1 MMVKE
6 IQHAPSG
13 RKLPPQYVVV
23 SFDGCV
29 ELESWRAWLA
39 FAERLP
45 DIRLTFFVSG
55 TCFLS
60 DERRMLYEGPGEER
74 GRARIRFGGTPSEM
88 EERARILNAFFLA
101 GHEIASHAVGHF
113 DGAGWSAGKW
123 AAEFDHYDRLV
134 DDYARNNGL
143 GSGQGLAFGSRDIR
157 GFRAPFLSTG
167 PALNP
172 AVAAHGYAYDA
183 SSAGRAGA
191 WPVRNK
197 DGLWKFRLA
206 SIPLKGCRRTPLSMD
221 YNLFV
226 VQTLESPDI
235 FSDPQRLEDTV
246 VETYMNYFKK
256 NYFGNRAPIHIG
268 HHFTDYAGKTYERAL
283 MRFIEAIAGRAD
295 VKLCTHMQLVDVLER
310 SQPATEMA
318 GE

>member
-1 MMVKE
+1 M
-6 IQHAPSG
+6 
-13 RKLPPQYVVV
+13 V

-60 DERRMLYEGPGEER
+60 SERRDIYQGPGAER
-74 GRARIRFGGTPSEM
+74 GKARIRFGGSVSEL
-88 EERARILNAFFLA
+88 EERTRIQNAFFQA

-113 DGAGWSAGKW
+113 DGAGWTAEQW
-123 AAEFDHYDRLV
+123 ATEFAQYDRLI
-134 DDYARNNGL
+134 DDFTLNNGL
-143 GSGQGLAFGSRDIR
+143 GSSEGLAFGSRDIR

-191 WPVRNK
+191 WPARNK
-197 DGLWKFRLA
+197 DGIWKFRLA
-206 SIPLKGCRRTPLSMD
+206 SIPLNGCRRTPLSMD

-226 VQTLESPDI
+226 AQTLETPDI

-246 VETYMNYFKK
+246 VEAYLSYFKK
-256 NYFGNRAPIHIG
+256 NYIGNRAPIHIG
-268 HHFTDYAGKTYERAL
+268 HHFTDYAGKSYERAL
-283 MRFIEAIAGRAD
+283 MRFIEVIAGRPD
-295 VKLCTHMQLVDVLER
+295 VALCTHAQLVDILER
-310 SQPATEMA
+310 SPPATETA
-318 GE
+318 GG